1 MKKFILVSLLA
12 ALLTGCGAAVEAGA
26 PSDPVRVIKEPV
38 AELYIRETIEPEEV
52 GPVGEEDKGNVE
64 DESTMDAASDPEAEV
79 SGEDP
84 EAGDGLAGDPA
95 ADADLVGEEPE
106 GPLLEDET
114 LEEADAGQAVNASDD
129 DDSAGV
135 DAGGEDGSGE
145 DGSGSGTAYLYGTCT
160 ISAYCP
166 CSRCCGEWAGGPT
179 ASGVM
184 PRAGRTAAADLPF
197 GTRLLIDGHEYV
209 VEDRGVSGMWID
221 IYVDSHEEALQL
233 GLREAEVYIIG

>member
-26 PSDPVRVIKEPV
+26 PSEPVRVIKEPV

-52 GPVGEEDKGNVE
+52 GPEGEEEEGNVE
-64 DESTMDAASDPEAEV
+64 DEGTMDEAADAEADS

-95 ADADLVGEEPE
+95 SDEDLVGEEPE
-106 GPLLEDET
+106 WPLLEDT
-114 LEEADAGQAVNASDD
+114 PLEEDDTDQAVNASAD
-129 DDSAGV
+129 DDSAGD
-135 DAGGEDGSGE
+135 DASGGDE
-145 DGSGSGTAYLYGTCT
+145 GSGTAYLYGTCT

-166 CSRCCGEWAGGPT
+166 CSRCCGAWAGGPT

-184 PRAGRTAAADLPF
+184 PSAGRTVAADLPF
-197 GTRLLIDGHEYV
+197 GTRLLIEGHEYV

-233 GLREAEVYIIG
+233 GLREAEVYILED